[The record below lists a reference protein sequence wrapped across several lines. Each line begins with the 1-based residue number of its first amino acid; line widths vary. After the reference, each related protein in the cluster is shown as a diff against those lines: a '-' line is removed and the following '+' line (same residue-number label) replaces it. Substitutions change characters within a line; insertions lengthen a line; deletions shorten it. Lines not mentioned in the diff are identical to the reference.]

1 MSGVLRNCHTC
12 ARNWQD
18 PDDGYNYCLVR
29 TEDDVYQG
37 AMEWM
42 EDNVVGTGSDM
53 PPSSADGCPGWVEQP
68 PYVAPENTD
77 RAQLASLGDSAT
89 IRPDS
94 ATATVKDS
102 SMVDLLAD
110 LTIEDAQHA
119 VAEFNRVASAG
130 FVGWRGHLP
139 ICRGPGG
146 IQARRLR
153 ALVRGVRR

>member
-1 MSGVLRNCHTC
+1 MSDTIKLQDRPGWRPRRNCHTC

-18 PDDGYNYCLVR
+18 PDSGYNYCLVR
-29 TEDDVYQG
+29 KEDDVYQG

-53 PPSSADGCPGWVEQP
+53 PPPSADGCPGWMARAFL
-68 PYVAPENTD
+68 APEYTD

-102 SMVDLLAD
+102 WTV
-110 LTIEDAQHA
+110 
-119 VAEFNRVASAG
+119 G
-130 FVGWRGHLP
+130 GWRGHLP
-139 ICRGPGG
+139 LCRGPGG
-146 IQARRLR
+146 IAARRLR
-153 ALVRGVRR
+153 ALARGVSR